1 MNATV
6 SPEAYRG
13 FQQFLEESCG
23 IVLGD
28 NRHYLVSSRLHRVMQ
43 DNKLAS
49 LEELLVQ
56 LRRSPNSGLREVV
69 IDAMTTNET
78 FWFRDVYPFEV
89 LKSRIYPEL
98 AKTVRGPVR
107 IWSAACSSGQEAY
120 SISIVTQEWRM
131 SNPGALMGDVQI
143 IGTDISPSVLRQAK
157 EGRYDEAAIRRG
169 VSTERQQR
177 YFRKVA
183 DEWEVRPEIKARA
196 AFREVNLLANY
207 SLLGRFDVIF
217 CRNVLIYFSNELK
230 RDIIG
235 RMSKVLNPGGYLF
248 LGSSESI
255 SAHSDAFEMVRCN
268 PGVVYRLRA

>member
-6 SPEAYRG
+6 SPEAYKG
-13 FQQFLEESCG
+13 FQHFLEDSCG

-43 DNKLAS
+43 ENKLSS
-49 LEELLVQ
+49 LDELLSQ
-56 LRRSPNSGLREVV
+56 LRRSPNSGLRELV

-78 FWFRDVYPFEV
+78 FWFRDGYPFDV

-98 AKTVRGPVR
+98 ARLGRGPLRV
-107 IWSAACSSGQEAY
+107 WSAACSSGQEAY
-120 SISIVTQEWRM
+120 SISITTQEWRTT
-131 SNPGALMGDVQI
+131 NPGALPADVQI

-157 EGRYDEAAIRRG
+157 DGRYDEAAIRRG
-169 VSTERQQR
+169 VSAERQQR
-177 YFRKVA
+177 YFRKA
-183 DEWEVRPEIKARA
+183 DDEWEVRPEIKARA
-196 AFREVNLLANY
+196 AFREANLLGNY

-217 CRNVLIYFSNELK
+217 CRNVLIYFSNDLK

-235 RMSKVLNPGGYLF
+235 RMAKILNPGGYLF

-268 PGVVYRLRA
+268 PGVVYRLRG